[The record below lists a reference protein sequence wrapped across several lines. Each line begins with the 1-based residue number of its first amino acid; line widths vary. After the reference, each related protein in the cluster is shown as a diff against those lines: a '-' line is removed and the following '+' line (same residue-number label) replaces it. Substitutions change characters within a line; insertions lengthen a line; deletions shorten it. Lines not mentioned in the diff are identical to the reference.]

1 MRVLVVEVAEV
12 LGVVPQIPVEV
23 AAALE
28 YMEKVQAGLLGL
40 LQAGTVL
47 AQVAVLVAE
56 MVHKRLLAQTFTPQQ
71 YCPPPERRVGARGV
85 LIPLRLKWRTVQ

>member
-56 MVHKRLLAQTFTPQQ
+56 CQVCLKFLSSRCIDKNRRMVFIIRLFLSFI
-71 YCPPPERRVGARGV
+71 YFHHSSISI
-85 LIPLRLKWRTVQ
+85 L